1 MKKIFITLSI
11 LIVSITTFSQDEI
24 EIPKGTNK
32 IILKTGLNERDN
44 LKFLLRGL
52 KENDLNIERI
62 DTIVYQV
69 QTSQRNLKNKSLKT
83 PTYTLSFNI
92 YDGYISV
99 TGRFSTNISIS
110 LYGVTTEVGNSDIT
124 NKGMRGSPLKECFKE
139 MNELCL
145 KIVSQDKIEYTTKN

>member
-1 MKKIFITLSI
+1 MKGILLVLFISISFLS
-11 LIVSITTFSQDEI
+11 FSQE
-24 EIPKGTNK
+24 EVKIPKGINK
-32 IILKTGLNERDN
+32 ILLKTELNERDN
-44 LKFLLRGL
+44 LKLLLRGL

-83 PTYTLSFNI
+83 TTYTLNFNI

-110 LYGVTTEVGNSDIT
+110 LYGVTSEVGNSDIV
-124 NKGMRGSPLKECFKE
+124 NKGMSGSPLRESFNE
-139 MNELCL
+139 MNDLCL
-145 KIVSQDKIEYTTKN
+145 KIIGKEKIEYTFKN